1 MDDLV
6 TAQQAD
12 DGLAVVT
19 LNHPPG
25 NALDVATC
33 EALLEALT
41 GSADASAIVLTGQ
54 GRLFCGGGD
63 LVSFV
68 DGDRLQV
75 DRIRQTAEAAARVIR
90 CLFAGPVVVAGVNGA
105 VAGAG
110 LGLALACDA
119 RVSKRSA
126 RFVGGFGALGLSPD
140 TATSYL
146 LPRTV
151 GRSRAL
157 RLLFDPAGIDA
168 QQALEWGLV
177 DQLTDDASLLEESRR
192 LATALGR
199 VSRPAVVRTR
209 SLIDSYA
216 KIEPHLA
223 AEVESLTELAAEP
236 AVAERLRS
244 FLGKRP
250 G

>member
-6 TAQQAD
+6 TAQQAE
-12 DGLAVVT
+12 DGIAVIT

-33 EALLEALT
+33 EALLDALT
-41 GSADASAIVLTGQ
+41 TSSDARAIVLTGQ

-63 LVSFV
+63 LGSFA
-68 DGDRLQV
+68 DGDQLQV
-75 DRIRQTAEAAARVIR
+75 DRIRQTAEAAAEVIR
-90 CLFAGPVVVAGVNGA
+90 CMFAGPAVVAGVNGTA
-105 VAGAG
+105 AGAG

-126 RFVGGFGALGLSPD
+126 RFVGAFGALGLSPD

-177 DQLTDDASLLEESRR
+177 DQLTDEASLLDEARR

-199 VSRPAVVRTR
+199 VPRTAVVRTR
-209 SLIDSYA
+209 ALIDSYGEL
-216 KIEPHLA
+216 EPHLA

-236 AVAERLRS
+236 TVAERLRS

>member
-6 TAQQAD
+6 TTQQAD
-12 DGLAVVT
+12 DDLAIVT

-41 GSADASAIVLTGQ
+41 ASAEARAIVLTGQ

-63 LVSFV
+63 LASFA

-75 DRIRQTAEAAARVIR
+75 DRIHQTAEAAASVIR
-90 CLFAGPVVVAGVNGA
+90 CLFGGPVVVAGVNGA

-151 GRSRAL
+151 GRARSL

-168 QQALEWGLV
+168 QQALDWGLV
-177 DQLTDDASLLEESRR
+177 DQLTDDETLLDGARR
-192 LATALGR
+192 LASALGR
-199 VSRPAVVRTR
+199 VPRPAGVRTR
-209 SLIDSYA
+209 ALIDSYA
-216 KIEPHLA
+216 DVEPHLA
-223 AEVESLTELAAEP
+223 AEVRSLTELAGEP

-244 FLGKRP
+244 FLDKRP